1 MRQIPGYTRFIEDRF
16 DRCLDLYLCPRMIK
30 KRIQVD
36 QESLLPKLP
45 DPRDLRPFP
54 SRESIVFKG
63 HQDKVKTISV
73 DPTGQWLASGSDDS
87 SVKIWEIATGR
98 MTNSIN
104 LEQGVCSISWNPNK
118 SISILAIAVYVIFA
132 SN

>member
-1 MRQIPGYTRFIEDRF
+1 MRQIPGYSRFIEDRF

-36 QESLLPKLP
+36 QEALLPKLP

-54 SRESIVFKG
+54 SRESIIFKG
-63 HQDKVKTISV
+63 HQEKVKTISV
-73 DPTGQWLASGSDDS
+73 DPSGHWLASGSDDCT
-87 SVKIWEIATGR
+87 VKIWEVATGR

-104 LEQGVCSISWNPNK
+104 LDQPICSISWNPNK
-118 SISILAIAVYVIFA
+118 LISVLAIAV
-132 SN
+132 